1 MPVLWHTDQR
11 GVAIN
16 IREPAME
23 TGKKGTA
30 KKEKHIWAIAGGKG
44 GIGKSFVAANL
55 GIALCERGKKVVVVD
70 LDLGGANLHTLLG
83 IARPPLSLD
92 DFIRKGMRSIKG
104 ILAETGIPNLQLIA
118 GVQDMLTLSNPKPRD
133 KQKIIHHIASLNA
146 DHIILDVGT
155 GFSPHVFDFF
165 LISDTG
171 IFLITPERTSLE
183 NAYRFMRGVFL
194 HRWMTMSPNKK
205 VRNLIETAMDVNNA
219 AGIRT
224 PVDLLAHVEEL
235 DKEAKKIFA
244 TSAKS
249 FKPRLIINQ
258 ARNRT
263 EAELGFAIRSVCRKY
278 FGIDLGFL
286 GYILYDYNVYSSVQ
300 RGRAFFS
307 DYPSSDVAECIR
319 NIAAHVSDGK
329 NLEWSLS

>member
-1 MPVLWHTDQR
+1 
-11 GVAIN
+11 
-16 IREPAME
+16 ME
-23 TGKKGTA
+23 TEKKDTE

-44 GIGKSFVAANL
+44 GIGKSFVTANL

-83 IARPPLSLD
+83 ITRPPLSLD

-146 DHIILDVGT
+146 DHIILDLGT
-155 GFSPHVFDFF
+155 GISPHIFDFF

-183 NAYRFMRGVFL
+183 NAYQFMRGVFF
-194 HRWMTMSPNKK
+194 HRWMTLTTNKK
-205 VRNLIETAMDVNNA
+205 VKKLIETAMDVNNA

-224 PVDLLAHVEEL
+224 PVDLLAHVENL

-244 TSAKS
+244 DEANG

-258 ARNRT
+258 ARNRK

-286 GYILYDYNVYSSVQ
+286 GHILYDYNVYSSVQ

-307 DYPSSDVAECIR
+307 DYPSSDVAACIR
-319 NIAAHVSDGK
+319 DIAAHVSDGRSLK
-329 NLEWSLS
+329 WSLS